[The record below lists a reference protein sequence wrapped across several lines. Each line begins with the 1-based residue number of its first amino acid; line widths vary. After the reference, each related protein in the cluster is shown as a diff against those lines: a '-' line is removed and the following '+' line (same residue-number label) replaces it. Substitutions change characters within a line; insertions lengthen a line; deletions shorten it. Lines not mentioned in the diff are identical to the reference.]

1 MEEVIVNSTESN
13 TLSANKM
20 LEDENTLYRD
30 DAAIPEVSATNP
42 EVESTAIHPTMT
54 INGLIQ
60 DARTSELIS
69 GATIYLKSDRTNS
82 TFSNDEGRFTL
93 DISIEDIEDIIGES
107 KEDTLVITNA
117 GYQKFSLKITIG
129 EDSDRHIKIKKKVE
143 KTDRA
148 LKDHELVNLALGGDQ
163 RAYGKLMGRYRDSI
177 YFMIQKMVNNKDDA
191 EDLTI
196 EAFGKAF
203 NNLQKYSPDYA
214 FSTWLYRI
222 AINNCIDFIRKKR
235 LETFSLDEPMD
246 SDGEDG
252 SGATRDVQSSVLDP
266 EEEII
271 KKQRILLMRNVIEKL
286 NSKYRRLIELRYLK
300 ELSYQEISE
309 TLNLPLGTV
318 KAQLFRAKELLHN
331 ILQNSKERY

>member
-1 MEEVIVNSTESN
+1 MEEVIVNTIESN
-13 TLSANKM
+13 TLPSNQK
-20 LEDENTLYRD
+20 LEVDHLLSKGGTAIRD
-30 DAAIPEVSATNP
+30 VSVVNP
-42 EVESTAIHPTMT
+42 EIQSTPIHPTMT
-54 INGLIQ
+54 ITGLIQ
-60 DARTSELIS
+60 DARTSELIA
-69 GATIYLKSDRTNS
+69 GATIYLKSQKTNS
-82 TFSNDEGRFTL
+82 TFSNDQGRFTL
-93 DISIEDIEDIIGES
+93 SVEIGKKE
-107 KEDTLVITNA
+107 EDTLVITNA
-117 GYQKFSLKITIG
+117 GYQKFSIKMAIG
-129 EDSDRHIKIKKKVE
+129 VGKDSDRLIKIKKKVE

-148 LKDHELVNLALGGDQ
+148 LKDHELVKLAISGDQ

-203 NNLQKYSPDYA
+203 NNIHKYSPDYA

-246 SDGEDG
+246 NGDDGG
-252 SGATRDVQSSVLDP
+252 KTTRDVQSHVLDP
-266 EEEII
+266 EEVII

-286 NSKYRRLIELRYLK
+286 NIKYRRLIELRYLK
-300 ELSYQEISE
+300 ELSYQEIAE

>member
-1 MEEVIVNSTESN
+1 M
-13 TLSANKM
+13 
-20 LEDENTLYRD
+20 
-30 DAAIPEVSATNP
+30 AIGV
-42 EVESTAIHPTMT
+42 
-54 INGLIQ
+54 G
-60 DARTSELIS
+60 
-69 GATIYLKSDRTNS
+69 K
-82 TFSNDEGRFTL
+82 
-93 DISIEDIEDIIGES
+93 
-107 KEDTLVITNA
+107 
-117 GYQKFSLKITIG
+117 
-129 EDSDRHIKIKKKVE
+129 DSDRLIKIKKKVE

-148 LKDHELVNLALGGDQ
+148 LKDHELVKLAISGDQ

-203 NNLQKYSPDYA
+203 NNIHKYSPDYA

-246 SDGEDG
+246 NGDEGG
-252 SGATRDVQSSVLDP
+252 KTTRDVQSHVLDP

-286 NSKYRRLIELRYLK
+286 NNKYRRLIELRYLK
-300 ELSYQEISE
+300 ELSYQEIAE

>member
-1 MEEVIVNSTESN
+1 MEEIIVNSTESA
-13 TLSANKM
+13 SVSPNKM
-20 LEDENTLYRD
+20 SEVEEPFGED
-30 DAAIPEVSATNP
+30 DALMVDVLVENP
-42 EVESTAIHPTMT
+42 EIQSTAIHPTMT
-54 INGLIQ
+54 ITGLIE
-60 DARTSELIS
+60 DGRTGELIA
-69 GATIYLKSDRTNS
+69 GATIYLKSQRTNS
-82 TFSNDEGRFTL
+82 VFSNDEGRFSLAVTL
-93 DISIEDIEDIIGES
+93 GELE
-107 KEDTLVITNA
+107 EDTLIITNA
-117 GYQKFSLKITIG
+117 GYQKFSLKLAIG
-129 EDSDRHIKIKKKVE
+129 IGKDTDRLIKIKKKAE

-148 LKDHELVNLALGGDQ
+148 LKDHELVLLAIDGDQ

-203 NNLQKYSPDYA
+203 NNIHKYSPDYA

-246 SDGEDG
+246 NGDEGG
-252 SGATRDVQSSVLDP
+252 STTRDVQSGVLDP

-286 NSKYRRLIELRYLK
+286 NNKYRRLIELRYLK

-331 ILQNSKERY
+331 ILQNSKEKY

>member
-13 TLSANKM
+13 TTPLNQVLEESHNLSGEGATTV
-20 LEDENTLYRD
+20 EFAVDDSEINT
-30 DAAIPEVSATNP
+30 T
-42 EVESTAIHPTMT
+42 TTIHPTMT
-54 INGLIQ
+54 ITGLIQ
-60 DARTSELIS
+60 DARTSEFVA
-69 GATIYLKSDRTNS
+69 GATIYLKSERTNS
-82 TFSNDEGRFTL
+82 VFSNDEGRFSLTTT
-93 DISIEDIEDIIGES
+93 IEQGKQDSLIITS
-107 KEDTLVITNA
+107 A
-117 GYQKFSLKITIG
+117 GYQKFTLKIKVG
-129 EDSDRHIKIKKKVE
+129 EDSHRHIKLKKKVE

-148 LKDHELVNLALGGDQ
+148 LKDHELVLLAIKGDQ
-163 RAYGKLMGRYRDSI
+163 LAYGKLMGRYRDSI

-203 NNLQKYSPDYA
+203 NNIHKYSPDYA

-235 LETFSLDEPMD
+235 LETFSLDEPMGGN
-246 SDGEDG
+246 DGEEG
-252 SGATRDVQSSVLDP
+252 SGPTRDVQSHVLDP

-271 KKQRILLMRNVIEKL
+271 KKQRILLMRNVIERL
-286 NSKYRRLIELRYLK
+286 NNKYRRLIELRYLK

>member
-1 MEEVIVNSTESN
+1 MEKVEITVNSTESN
-13 TLSANKM
+13 TLSP
-20 LEDENTLYRD
+20 DETSKPD
-30 DAAIPEVSATNP
+30 DTSSGNDTAIAEISVDNP
-42 EVESTAIHPTMT
+42 EINTTAIHHPTMT
-54 INGLIQ
+54 ITGLIQ
-60 DARTSELIS
+60 DARTSEFIA
-69 GATIYLKSDRTNS
+69 GATIYLKSQKTNS

-93 DISIEDIEDIIGES
+93 EVVGGEL
-107 KEDTLVITNA
+107 KEDSLVITNA
-117 GYQKFSLKITIG
+117 GYQRFTIKMKA
-129 EDSDRHIKIKKKVE
+129 ESKLHRHIKLKKKVE

-148 LKDHELVNLALGGDQ
+148 LKDNELVQLAMTGDQ
-163 RAYGKLMGRYRDSI
+163 RSYGKLMGRYRDSI

-203 NNLQKYSPDYA
+203 NNLRKYSPDYA

-235 LETFSLDEPMD
+235 LETFSLDEPMGAG
-246 SDGEDG
+246 DGEEG
-252 SGATRDVQSSVLDP
+252 TGPTRDVQSNVLDP

-286 NSKYRRLIELRYLK
+286 NNKYRRLIELRYLK
-300 ELSYQEISE
+300 ELSYQEIAE